1 MNIVFDALQVYL
13 PAKRKQTP
21 SGWLAFNAP
30 CCEHNGTTPDTRQR
44 GGLIANA
51 DEGVSFHCFN
61 CGFKTSWRNGRNL
74 SFKMKKFMRWL
85 NVPDDTITKLALQ
98 VLQTKTDSTGHK
110 TFITLPKFVSKEL
123 PPKSK
128 PIHDWADYKA
138 LEPGGIDKDLIK
150 VLVYIAARKLNLN
163 DYDFYWTP
171 EAGYRDRLIIPFYYR
186 EKVVGYTARKVVES
200 KVKYLSEQQPGY
212 VFNIDEQT
220 DDRKY
225 VVAVEG
231 PIDAIAIDGVAL
243 LGSEIKEQQ
252 TALLNSLGK
261 HVIVV
266 PDRDEAG
273 QKLVYDAMEAGW
285 SVSMPDWSQDIGD
298 ANDAV
303 RKYGRL
309 HTLYSIVKNAE
320 ESQLKIKLRMK
331 KWFI

>member
-1 MNIVFDALQVYL
+1 MF
-13 PAKRKQTP
+13 
-21 SGWLAFNAP
+21 
-30 CCEHNGTTPDTRQR
+30 
-44 GGLIANA
+44 
-51 DEGVSFHCFN
+51 
-61 CGFKTSWRNGRNL
+61 
-74 SFKMKKFMRWL
+74 
-85 NVPDDTITKLALQ
+85 
-98 VLQTKTDSTGHK
+98 
-110 TFITLPKFVSKEL
+110 
-123 PPKSK
+123 
-128 PIHDWADYKA
+128 
-138 LEPGGIDKDLIK
+138 K
-150 VLVYIAARKLNLN
+150 VLEYIASRKLNLN

-171 EAGYRDRLIIPFYYR
+171 ESGYRDRLIIPFYYR

-273 QKLVYDAMEAGW
+273 QKLVYDAMESGW

-298 ANDAV
+298 VNDAV

-309 HTLYSIVKNAE
+309 HTLYSIVKNDE

>member
-98 VLQTKTDSTGHK
+98 VLQTKTDATGHK
-110 TFITLPKFVSKEL
+110 TYITLPKFVSKEL
-123 PPKSK
+123 PAKSK
-128 PIHDWADYKA
+128 PIHEWADYKA
-138 LEPGGIDKDLIK
+138 LEPGGIDKDLFK
-150 VLVYIAARKLNLN
+150 VLEYIATRKLNLN

-298 ANDAV
+298 VNDAV

>member
-98 VLQTKTDSTGHK
+98 VLQTKTDVTGHK

-123 PPKSK
+123 PAKSK
-128 PIHDWADYKA
+128 PIHEWADYKA
-138 LEPGGIDKDLIK
+138 LEPGGIDKDLFK
-150 VLVYIAARKLNLN
+150 VLEYIATRKLNLN

-261 HVIVV
+261 PVIVV

-298 ANDAV
+298 VNDAV
-303 RKYGRL
+303 CKYGRL